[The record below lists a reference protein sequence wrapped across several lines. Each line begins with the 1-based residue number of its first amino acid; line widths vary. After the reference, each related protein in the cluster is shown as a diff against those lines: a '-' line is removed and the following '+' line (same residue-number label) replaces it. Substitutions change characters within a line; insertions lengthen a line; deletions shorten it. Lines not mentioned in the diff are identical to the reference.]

1 MVKVM
6 SEKCNAKPLPR
17 NVLHKNNDKRALIPL
32 NKQIN

>member
-17 NVLHKNNDKRALIPL
+17 NVLHKNMDEKAFTYL
-32 NKQIN
+32 NKSIN